1 MLNIN
6 PYLKNMSSSESK
18 QSRISLANIITLV
31 TCVALVSVS
40 WGTMNAQVVDL
51 EERVGTL
58 ESRTLVQLES
68 LNEGMNNLRVEVAK
82 VSNDLEWLKKEMV
95 DK

>member
-1 MLNIN
+1 M
-6 PYLKNMSSSESK
+6 SK

-58 ESRTLVQLES
+58 ESRTLIQLES

-82 VSNDLEWLKKEMV
+82 VSNDLEWLKKEMA

>member
-1 MLNIN
+1 
-6 PYLKNMSSSESK
+6 MSSSESK
-18 QSRISLANIITLV
+18 QSRVSLANIITIV
-31 TCVALVSVS
+31 TCVAMVSVS

-68 LNEGMNNLRVEVAK
+68 LNEGVNNLRVEVAK
-82 VSNDLEWLKKEMV
+82 VSNDLEWLKKEISER
-95 DK
+95 

>member
-1 MLNIN
+1 
-6 PYLKNMSSSESK
+6 MSSLESK

-68 LNEGMNNLRVEVAK
+68 LNSGMNDLRVEVAK
-82 VSNDLEWLKKEMV
+82 VSNDLEWLKKEMS

>member
-1 MLNIN
+1 
-6 PYLKNMSSSESK
+6 MSSLESK

-68 LNEGMNNLRVEVAK
+68 LNSGMNNLRVEVAK
-82 VSNDLEWLKKEMV
+82 VSNDLEWLKKEMS

>member
-6 PYLKNMSSSESK
+6 PYLKNMSSSEYK

-68 LNEGMNNLRVEVAK
+68 LNEGVNNLRVEVAK
-82 VSNDLEWLKKEMV
+82 VSNDLEWMKKEISEN
-95 DK
+95 

>member
-1 MLNIN
+1 
-6 PYLKNMSSSESK
+6 MSSSVSK
-18 QSRISLANIITLV
+18 QSRISLANIITLI
-31 TCVALVSVS
+31 TCVSLVSVS

-68 LNEGMNNLRVEVAK
+68 LNAGMNNLRVEVAK
-82 VSNDLEWLKKEMV
+82 VSNDLEWLKKEMA

>member
-1 MLNIN
+1 
-6 PYLKNMSSSESK
+6 MSSSESK

-82 VSNDLEWLKKEMV
+82 VSNDLEWMKKEMG
-95 DK
+95 K

>member
-1 MLNIN
+1 MNSPVSK
-6 PYLKNMSSSESK
+6 PYKGV
-18 QSRISLANIITLV
+18 SLSNIITLV

-40 WGTMNAQVVDL
+40 WGTLDTQVADL
-51 EERVGTL
+51 EKRVETL

-82 VSNDLEWLKKEMV
+82 VSNDLEWLKKEIAV
-95 DK
+95 K

>member
-68 LNEGMNNLRVEVAK
+68 LNSGMNNLRVEVAK
-82 VSNDLEWLKKEMV
+82 VSNDLEWLKKEMA

>member
-1 MLNIN
+1 
-6 PYLKNMSSSESK
+6 MSSSESK

-82 VSNDLEWLKKEMV
+82 VSNDLEWMKKEMA

>member
-82 VSNDLEWLKKEMV
+82 VSNDLEWMKKEMG
-95 DK
+95 K

>member
-1 MLNIN
+1 
-6 PYLKNMSSSESK
+6 MSSSESK
-18 QSRISLANIITLV
+18 QSRISLSNIITLV

-68 LNEGMNNLRVEVAK
+68 LNEGITDLRVEVAK
-82 VSNDLEWLKKEMV
+82 VSNDLEWLKKEMSG
-95 DK
+95 K

>member
-18 QSRISLANIITLV
+18 QSRISLANIITLI
-31 TCVALVSVS
+31 TCVSLVSVS

-68 LNEGMNNLRVEVAK
+68 LNSGMNNLRVEVAK
-82 VSNDLEWLKKEMV
+82 VSNDLEWLKKEIAE
-95 DK
+95 K

>member
-1 MLNIN
+1 M
-6 PYLKNMSSSESK
+6 SK

-68 LNEGMNNLRVEVAK
+68 LNSGMNNLRVEVAK
-82 VSNDLEWLKKEMV
+82 VSNDLEWLKKEMA

>member
-1 MLNIN
+1 
-6 PYLKNMSSSESK
+6 MSSLESK

-68 LNEGMNNLRVEVAK
+68 LNSGMNNLRVEVAK
-82 VSNDLEWLKKEMV
+82 VSNDLEWLKKEIAE
-95 DK
+95 K

>member
-1 MLNIN
+1 
-6 PYLKNMSSSESK
+6 MSSSEYK

-82 VSNDLEWLKKEMV
+82 VSNDLEWMKKEMG
-95 DK
+95 K

>member
-31 TCVALVSVS
+31 TCVALISVS
-40 WGTMNAQVVDL
+40 WGSMNAQVVDL

-68 LNEGMNNLRVEVAK
+68 LNSGMNNLRVEVAK
-82 VSNDLEWLKKEMV
+82 VSNDLE
-95 DK
+95 